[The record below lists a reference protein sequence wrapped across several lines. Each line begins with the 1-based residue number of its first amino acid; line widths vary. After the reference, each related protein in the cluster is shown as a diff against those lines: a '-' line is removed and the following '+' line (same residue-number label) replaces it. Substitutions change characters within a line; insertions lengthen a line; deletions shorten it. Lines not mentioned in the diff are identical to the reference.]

1 MIYSIFLYQA
11 STGALMHEQNFQEL
25 DSGNTELFSS
35 FFSAVKSFVSELVS
49 EGVSKLKNIDLG
61 EYSIII
67 SSIQDLDLDL
77 VVIADK
83 ENVKAVNKL
92 IPKLIKNL
100 FKHQNI
106 FEFWDGNQSE
116 LNLLEQPLS
125 ELISSYFKATG
136 KTLTEQPDQFLKS
149 IWAHRSQVSDKEKN
163 SLIQERDLLI
173 YKIEKTPI
181 LPNKIKMAE
190 VVVELSEK
198 LKDEGTF
205 LRFQDEINRYKRELE
220 DAKFKLEYY
229 LEKLK
234 TSLNEAIE
242 NLGNKPI
249 SAGDYKDTYLSL
261 YSFSTKLK
269 LIIESGWQNYRE
281 MATKLIDNDNLSND
295 ELTDTIQS
303 IIKMSDNVE
312 DYLQ

>member
-1 MIYSIFLYQA
+1 MCPI
-11 STGALMHEQNFQEL
+11 
-25 DSGNTELFSS
+25 
-35 FFSAVKSFVSELVS
+35 
-49 EGVSKLKNIDLG
+49 
-61 EYSIII
+61 III

-106 FEFWDGNQSE
+106 FEFWDGDQSE

>member
-1 MIYSIFLYQA
+1 MIYTIFLYQA

-35 FFSAVKSFVSELVS
+35 FFSAVKTFVSELVS

-67 SSIQDLDLDL
+67 SSIQDLDLDI

-100 FKHQNI
+100 YKHQNL
-106 FEFWDGNQSE
+106 FQFWDGNQSE
-116 LNLLEQPLS
+116 LHLLEQPLS
-125 ELISSYFKATG
+125 EIINSHFKSTG
-136 KTLTEQPDQFLKS
+136 KSLTEQPDQFLKS
-149 IWAHRSQVSDKEKN
+149 IWAHRSQLSEEEEN
-163 SLIQERDLLI
+163 TLIQERDLLI

-190 VVVELSEK
+190 RVVELSEK

-205 LRFQDEINRYKRELE
+205 LRFQDEISRYKKELE
-220 DAKFKLEYY
+220 DAKYKLVYY

-234 TSLNEAIE
+234 ISLNEAIE
-242 NLGNKPI
+242 NLGNKPV
-249 SAGDYKDTYLSL
+249 SSGDYKDTYLSL
-261 YSFSTKLK
+261 YSFSSKLK
-269 LIIESGWQNYRE
+269 LLIESGWENYRE
-281 MATKLIDNDNLSND
+281 MATKLIDNDNISNN
-295 ELTDTIQS
+295 EITDTIQS